1 MFALQNIELYT
12 TFLKAFANN
21 RDVQNTMVVIF
32 SADGPLRY
40 LFASIN
46 HASIW
51 TKIKRKM
58 LNGCNL
64 YNQSILLLDECSWG
78 FRHNGKIEDTWC
90 DSIGSIGS
98 VGLLPL
104 HTNATGSGRAFPTD
118 EILGQ
123 VQIHYGICKCDLFF
137 STVLCIPVL
146 CTILQLFNIL

>member
-1 MFALQNIELYT
+1 MDHSATCLHQSTMQASGPKLKEKCSMDAIYT
-12 TFLKAFANN
+12 
-21 RDVQNTMVVIF
+21 
-32 SADGPLRY
+32 
-40 LFASIN
+40 
-46 HASIW
+46 
-51 TKIKRKM
+51 IKV
-58 LNGCNL
+58 
-64 YNQSILLLDECSWG
+64 YYYILLDECSWG